1 MQRIWNFAEKKQI
14 TLSRTTLIE
23 RTYLCTFVWGK
34 FFQLLA
40 KWCTKFIFVYAK
52 WIYYSATRRTISIDN
67 IIIMI
72 FLPPFHSLLCSCV
85 YVVHLLFAFHCML
98 VSGSR
103 NKFTILLWKHT
114 IWLEWKYI
122 FCFDFTWIHSISI
135 SSLYSLNSR
144 VCFTFSRYFWN
155 NFFFRFSV
163 ICLLRLTLVVC
174 TILFGLKI
182 DAVKIYR
189 RCFGF

>member
-1 MQRIWNFAEKKQI
+1 M
-14 TLSRTTLIE
+14 SRTTLIE

-52 WIYYSATRRTISIDN
+52 WIYYSATRRTIFIDN
-67 IIIMI
+67 IIIII
-72 FLPPFHSLLCSCV
+72 FLPSFHSLLCSCV

-98 VSGSR
+98 VSGSW

-122 FCFDFTWIHSISI
+122 FCFDFTWLHS
-135 SSLYSLNSR
+135 N
-144 VCFTFSRYFWN
+144 FH
-155 NFFFRFSV
+155 FFFVLVEFACLFYVLALFLKQFFS
-163 ICLLRLTLVVC
+163 IFCDLL
-174 TILFGLKI
+174 
-182 DAVKIYR
+182 A
-189 RCFGF
+189 